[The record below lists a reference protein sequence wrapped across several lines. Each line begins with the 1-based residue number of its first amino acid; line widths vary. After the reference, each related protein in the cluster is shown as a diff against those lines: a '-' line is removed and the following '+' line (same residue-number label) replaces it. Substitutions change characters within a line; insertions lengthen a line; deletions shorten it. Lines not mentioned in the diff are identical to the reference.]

1 MQARLSSSVQAIT
14 TWERYWTMKQF
25 LRGRY
30 PNNHFK
36 KKKKQEK
43 ERGRPK
49 RNWLEKSRN
58 N

>member
-30 PNNHFK
+30 PNNHLK
-36 KKKKQEK
+36 KKNKKRK
-43 ERGRPK
+43 EGGQK
-49 RNWLEKSRN
+49 EIG
-58 N
+58 